1 MNNEM
6 SDEFFENLAK
16 ANKPQRIKEIE
27 QVKQLG
33 ESIGYGNLMDIAS
46 TLWAIRLEK
55 EYGITSGA
63 FIATIPSFMLKKE
76 REKAVAER
84 KAKMESFKKNYL

>member
-6 SDEFFENLAK
+6 SDCFDQMIK
-16 ANKPQRIKEIE
+16 ANKPQRTKEIE

-46 TLWAIRLEK
+46 TLWAVMLEK

-76 REKAVAER
+76 
-84 KAKMESFKKNYL
+84 SKK